1 MSDEARASAARAP
14 EPEHPLAELRELI
27 AGPAVRPVAE
37 AVHRLEQ
44 DAAARLASTVR
55 AAHARDEAL
64 AEATAPVV
72 ERALTLLARRSP
84 TALAA
89 TLAPV
94 MGASIRRAVS
104 EYLAS
109 VVGTLEVALDRSLSP
124 RGLAWRVEAWRTG
137 RPFAEIVLAHT
148 LLYRVEQLL
157 LVHAHTGLVVRSVA
171 LPTVTSEDPA
181 LVSAMLTAIGDF
193 ARDSFH
199 LGEGD
204 GLARFD
210 VGDRTVWI
218 EPAQGL
224 VLGAV
229 VRGSAPPELR
239 EALRGVLARVHALHP
254 ELGVV
259 YAGDAEP
266 YADLEPVLAEALTT
280 QLRPLEPSPGLR
292 ALAIVLLLAAV
303 SLPLLWLAWPRGPR
317 VEAVAALLDARP
329 GVTVLR
335 ADAAAVVVALEGA
348 AADEPAALSAILRDH
363 ALGHV
368 RLEVLSTGA
377 RLDVARA
384 RRALD
389 APSSVEVR
397 VDGER
402 LVLSGRAR
410 HAFVRRAQLVGPA
423 LAPGG
428 VALDG
433 LIDEDLAAAQAALGP
448 VEQVALRYAVGAT
461 TPLEPGL
468 LLERLEVLDRAA
480 ARAGQRVELTLEG
493 SSDAT
498 GTAELNAALSAA
510 RAAGIRA
517 QLEAHGLRATTIQV
531 RARGADTAVPAEEA
545 RAVRVRAALVPR
557 EDTL

>member
-1 MSDEARASAARAP
+1 MSDEARASAERT
-14 EPEHPLAELRELI
+14 PEHPLAELRDLI

-37 AVHRLEQ
+37 AVHRLEH

-84 TALAA
+84 VALAA

-124 RGLAWRVEAWRTG
+124 RGLAWRLEAWRTG

-204 GLARFD
+204 SLARFD

-218 EPAQGL
+218 EPYQGL

-239 EALRGVLARVHALHP
+239 EALRGVLTRVHALHP
-254 ELGVV
+254 ELGVIF
-259 YAGDAEP
+259 AGDGEP

-280 QLRPLEPSPGLR
+280 QLRALEPSPGLR
-292 ALAIVLLLAAV
+292 WLSVGLLVSVVLV
-303 SLPLLWLAWPRGPR
+303 PLLWLAWPRAPR
-317 VEAVAALLDARP
+317 VHDVAPILDARP

-335 ADAAAVVVALEGA
+335 ADDAAVVVALDGA
-348 AADEPAALSAILRDH
+348 PADEPAALAAILRDRG
-363 ALGHV
+363 LGHV
-368 RLEVLSTGA
+368 PVEVLATGV
-377 RLDVARA
+377 RLDAARA
-384 RRALD
+384 RAALA
-389 APSSVEVR
+389 APASVDVR
-397 VDGER
+397 VEGER
-402 LVLSGRAR
+402 LVLSGAAP
-410 HAFVRRAQLVGPA
+410 HAFVQRAQVLGPV
-423 LAPGG
+423 LAPLG
-428 VALDG
+428 VELGALV
-433 LIDEDLAAAQAALGP
+433 DEDLAAARAALGP
-448 VEQVALRYAVGAT
+448 VEQVTLRYAVGASS
-461 TPLEPGL
+461 PLEAGVL
-468 LLERLEVLDRAA
+468 IERLEALDRAA

-498 GTAELNAALSAA
+498 GTPAFNAALSAA

-517 QLEAHGLRATTIQV
+517 QVEAHGLRATTVRV
-531 RARGADTAVPAEEA
+531 RARGADTAVPADEA
-545 RAVRVRAALVPR
+545 RAVRVRAALVAR
-557 EDTL
+557 EDAP

>member
-1 MSDEARASAARAP
+1 LSDEARASAERT
-14 EPEHPLAELRELI
+14 PEHPLAELRDLI

-37 AVHRLEQ
+37 AVQRLEQ

-72 ERALTLLARRSP
+72 EHALALLARRSP
-84 TALAA
+84 AALAA

-137 RPFAEIVLAHT
+137 RPFAEVVLAHT

-157 LVHAHTGLVVRSVA
+157 LVHGHTGLVVRSVA

-199 LGEGD
+199 LGDGD
-204 GLARFD
+204 ALARFD

-218 EPAQGL
+218 EPHQGL

-239 EALRGVLARVHALHP
+239 DALRGVLSRVHALHP

-259 YAGDAEP
+259 FAGDGEA
-266 YADLEPVLAEALTT
+266 YAAVEPVLAEALTT

-292 ALAIVLLLAAV
+292 GVAVGLIAAAALA
-303 SLPLLWLAWPRGPR
+303 PLVWLAWPRAPR
-317 VEAVAALLDARP
+317 VQDVVPLLDARP

-335 ADAAAVVVALEGA
+335 ADEAAVVVALDGA
-348 AADEPAALSAILRDH
+348 PESERAALAEVLRDRG
-363 ALGHV
+363 LGHV
-368 RLEVLSTGA
+368 PIEVLTTGV

-384 RRALD
+384 RAALGV
-389 APSSVEVR
+389 PGSVEVR
-397 VDGER
+397 LDGQR
-402 LVLSGRAR
+402 LVLSGRAP
-410 HAFVRRAQLVGPA
+410 HAFVRRAEA
-423 LAPGG
+423 LAPVLAPAG
-428 VALDG
+428 V
-433 LIDEDLAAAQAALGP
+433 DLAALVDDDLALAQAALST
-448 VEQVALRYAVGAT
+448 VDQATLRYAVGAT
-461 TPLEPGL
+461 TPLDPGPL
-468 LLERLEVLDRAA
+468 FERLEALDRAA

-493 SSDAT
+493 SSDAS
-498 GTAELNAALSAA
+498 GTVALNAALSAA

-517 QLEAHGLRATTIQV
+517 QLEAQGLRATTIRV
-531 RARGADTAVPAEEA
+531 RARGPDAAVPPDEA
-545 RAVRVRAALVPR
+545 RAVRVRAALLPR
-557 EDTL
+557 EDAP